1 MQSLDALKIEFQQA
15 VEDGSFVL
23 PPSVDISPTLE
34 TENSE
39 LCSSLNEFDKIKRAI
54 RAKHDELENQ

>member
-1 MQSLDALKIEFQQA
+1 MQSLDALRIEFQQA
-15 VEDGSFVL
+15 VEMSNFVA
-23 PPSVDISPTLE
+23 PPSVDISPSLE